1 MITTWISDEELE
13 AYTTVEDHD
22 LHVLLTDARK
32 VTGDRLFIQTDT
44 IQVKQ
49 GWFRPPVMKP
59 LYTLYWRMRAGDSEV
74 SIVNFYGERSSIRTS
89 VPKEIAV
96 NYLFGLL
103 TGRMSI
109 FNDDQGEMSQGKENA
124 FAKMDFTL
132 HGSIPIGQR
141 CPRVA
146 DIKIGS
152 NACADFCKFSKGI
165 HWRDEEENRTY
176 VRCTWNSSEK
186 E

>member
-74 SIVNFYGERSSIRTS
+74 SIVNFYGDGSSIRTS

-109 FNDDQGEMSQGKENA
+109 FNKGNLNNQGEISHE
-124 FAKMDFTL
+124 
-132 HGSIPIGQR
+132 
-141 CPRVA
+141 
-146 DIKIGS
+146 
-152 NACADFCKFSKGI
+152 
-165 HWRDEEENRTY
+165 
-176 VRCTWNSSEK
+176 
-186 E
+186 